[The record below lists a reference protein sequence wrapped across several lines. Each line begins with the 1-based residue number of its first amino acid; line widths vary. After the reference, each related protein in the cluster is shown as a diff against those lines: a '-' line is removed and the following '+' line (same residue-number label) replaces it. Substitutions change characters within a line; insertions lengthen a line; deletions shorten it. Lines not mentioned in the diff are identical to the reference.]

1 MTPAEAT
8 AEREA
13 YRAVVGPWAED
24 RLARQRTL
32 TKHPVRD
39 FLFEYYNFKPSQLLR
54 WSPGLGVTLADGV
67 AVATDWP
74 ADFVDTPDGATLDP
88 ARFSPQRH
96 RYLRWATDY
105 LRAVGEREPFYG
117 CFGLHEWAMVYEAP
131 EVRHGRVP
139 LRLGHA
145 GTDAHVEAT
154 PLRCTHYDA
163 YRFFTPPAVGRNRTP
178 LTRETTEDH
187 DQPGCVHVT
196 MDLYKF
202 AFKLAPFCASVVVGE
217 AFALACRARELDMRA
232 SPYDLRAYGL
242 EPLAVETKVGREEYA
257 HAQRALTATA
267 AGVRQRLLAE
277 YAKLTKDVVA
287 DAGGL
292 L

>member
-1 MTPAEAT
+1 MTPAEAS
-8 AEREA
+8 AAREA

-54 WSPGLGVTLADGV
+54 WSPGLGVTLADV
-67 AVATDWP
+67 TAAETDWP
-74 ADFVDTPDGATLDP
+74 ADFADTPAGATLDP

-105 LRAVGEREPFYG
+105 LRAVGDREPFYG
-117 CFGLHEWAMVYEAP
+117 CFGLHEWAMVYETP

-139 LRLGHA
+139 LRLGRA
-145 GTDAHVEAT
+145 GTDAHVEGT

-163 YRFFTPPAVGRNRTP
+163 YRFFTPTAVSRNRTP
-178 LTRETTEDH
+178 LSREATELH

-202 AFKLAPFCASVVVGE
+202 AFKLAPFCASTVVAD
-217 AFALACRARELDMRA
+217 AFALARRARELDMRA
-232 SPYDLRAYGL
+232 SPYDLHAYGL
-242 EPLAVETKVGREEYA
+242 EPLAIESKEGREEYVR
-257 HAQRALTATA
+257 AQRELTATA
-267 AGVRQRLLAE
+267 AGVRAKLVGE
-277 YAKLTKDVVA
+277 YAKLAAAVTTSA
-287 DAGGL
+287 
-292 L
+292 

>member
-1 MTPAEAT
+1 MTPAEAS

-54 WSPGLGVTLADGV
+54 WSPGLGVTLADT
-67 AVATDWP
+67 AAAATDWP
-74 ADFVDTPDGATLDP
+74 ADFRDTPGGATLDP
-88 ARFSPQRH
+88 TRFSPHRH

-105 LRAVGEREPFYG
+105 LRAVGDREPFYG
-117 CFGLHEWAMVYEAP
+117 CFGLHEWAMVYETP

-163 YRFFTPPAVGRNRTP
+163 YRFFTPPAVGRNRAA
-178 LTRETTEDH
+178 LTREATEKH

-202 AFKLAPFCASVVVGE
+202 AFKLAPFCASAVVAD

-242 EPLAVETKVGREEYA
+242 EPLTVETKAGREEYA
-257 HAQRALTATA
+257 QAQRELTATA
-267 AGVRQRLLAE
+267 TGVRQRLLAE
-277 YAKLTKDVVA
+277 YAKLTRAVA
-287 DAGGL
+287 
-292 L
+292 